1 MICPRCT
8 IGEVAQD
15 TGMCALCGFQPGVGV
30 AVHRPV
36 VDEVLETVQRELEGQ
51 FRISVL
57 LRHGTK
63 SVVYVAD
70 ELPSKRL
77 VALKVIPLQRGMS
90 PDIARY
96 EREAAVSAS
105 LNHSHIARVLGFGE
119 TRALLWYSMEYVK
132 GNSLADL
139 LRDRGPMEL
148 ESCQKILE
156 QVASALDYIH
166 RRGTTHGN
174 LKPSNILV
182 DREEWARVSDACI
195 MGALAGPGGRGGLFS
210 GAPEYMAPEQFRA
223 RTVGASADQYS
234 LGVVA
239 YECLSGNLPF
249 VGDAPDEMERLHR
262 EEIPTPLREVRDDLP
277 SHVCDAVH
285 RALSKNVA
293 QRFPTVLDF
302 VAMLRRDWASRGVEP
317 LVPDGAPS
325 SPSQVFV
332 IDGGKRRLPLVR
344 IALAI
349 VALAIILASSIWLKP
364 WTSVAGV
371 IGTSTSEPTPG
382 VSPPVT
388 VEQPRVQ
395 LPPITDSA
403 RPEPTARFQSTI
415 TDPGQR
421 TGNPRQDEPP
431 AEEVASP
438 IALGKLFV
446 NSTPWGQ
453 VYIDGELMGNTPQ
466 VLELSAGPHTLSII
480 RDGFLPHEEEIRLAP
495 GQQLRLTNIS
505 LKVRQP

>member
-1 MICPRCT
+1 
-8 IGEVAQD
+8 
-15 TGMCALCGFQPGVGV
+15 MCALCGFQPGVGV

-70 ELPSKRL
+70 EVPSKRL
-77 VALKVIPLQRGMS
+77 VALKVIPLQRGMN
-90 PDIARY
+90 PDIARF
-96 EREAAVSAS
+96 EREAAVSAT
-105 LNHSHIARVLGFGE
+105 LNHSHIARILGFGQ

-132 GNSLADL
+132 GHSLADVK
-139 LRDRGPMEL
+139 RDSGPMEL
-148 ESCQKILE
+148 ETCQKILD

-174 LKPSNILV
+174 VKPSNILV

-210 GAPEYMAPEQFRA
+210 GAPEYMAPEQFRT
-223 RTVGASADQYS
+223 RTVGPSADQYA
-234 LGVVA
+234 LGVIA

-262 EEIPTPLREVRDDLP
+262 EEIPAPLAELRDDLP
-277 SHVCDAVH
+277 SHVCQAVH

-302 VAMLRRDWASRGVEP
+302 VAMLRRDWATRAVEP

-344 IALAI
+344 IALALMVVTMI
-349 VALAIILASSIWLKP
+349 VAGSIWLKP
-364 WTSVAGV
+364 WTSAAGV
-371 IGTSTSEPTPG
+371 IGDPAPG
-382 VSPPVT
+382 SPRPVSQPEAVQP
-388 VEQPRVQ
+388 PRVQ
-395 LPPITDSA
+395 LPPVRESVTSTQ
-403 RPEPTARFQSTI
+403 RPSDQQTARDAGQSS
-415 TDPGQR
+415 R
-421 TGNPRQDEPP
+421 TVRQDEPP
-431 AEEVASP
+431 TRSTTPVAP
-438 IALGKLFV
+438 GKLFV

-453 VYIDGELMGNTPQ
+453 VYIDGELIGNTPQ
-466 VLELSAGPHTLSII
+466 VLELSAGLHMLSIV
-480 RDGFLPHEEEIRLAP
+480 RDSFVTHEQEIRLAE
-495 GQQLRLTNIS
+495 GQQLRLTNIT
-505 LKVRQP
+505 LRVRQP